1 MLIKSYLLEKNLDII
16 ENINLVLFYGENF
29 GLKNEFKKKI
39 RNVNKDFKIV
49 TFFQEEIL
57 NNNESFF
64 NELNNISL
72 FENKKIYF
80 IEFTNDKILETIEVL
95 NKKKY
100 EQKIFLF
107 SQILEKKSK
116 LRNFFEKHNTC
127 AAIPCY
133 ADNELSIKKIIS
145 DRLRRYSNVT
155 PQIINLITENAN
167 LDRTKLENELNKI
180 ETYFNNKV
188 LDYGKIEELLDI
200 RTNQDVA
207 QLKDH
212 AFLGNKTKT
221 NKLLSDTVLEEE
233 KNIYY
238 LNMINQRLNK
248 LNDVHSINSENLEIA
263 VNSLKPPIFWKDKDN
278 FIAQAKKWD
287 KRKIKKIL
295 NETYNLELRLKSNT
309 STKNILFKKLIIDIC
324 NMANS

>member
-1 MLIKSYLLEKNLDII
+1 M
-16 ENINLVLFYGENF
+16 
-29 GLKNEFKKKI
+29 
-39 RNVNKDFKIV
+39 
-49 TFFQEEIL
+49 L
-57 NNNESFF
+57 NNIESFF

-80 IEFTNDKILETIEVL
+80 IEQANEKILETIEIL
-95 NKKKY
+95 KNKKY
-100 EQKIFLF
+100 ERKIVLF
-107 SQILEKKSK
+107 SEILEKKSK
-116 LRNFFEKHNTC
+116 LRNFFEKNSTC
-127 AAIPCY
+127 AIVPCY
-133 ADNELSIKKIIS
+133 ADNELSIKNIINEKLI
-145 DRLRRYSNVT
+145 DYTNVT
-155 PQIINLITENAN
+155 PQIINIITENAN
-167 LDRTKLENELNKI
+167 LDRMKLENELNKI
-180 ETYFNNKV
+180 EIYFNDKK
-188 LDYGKIEELLDI
+188 LDYEKIEELLDI

-221 NKLLSDTVLEEE
+221 NKLLSDTILEEE

-248 LNDVHSINSENLEIA
+248 LNDIHSINNENLEVA

-278 FIAQAKKWD
+278 FIAQAKKWN
-287 KRKIKKIL
+287 KKKIRKIL

-309 STKNILFKKLIIDIC
+309 STKNIHFKKLIIDIC